1 MRVGILGSGT
11 VGRTLAGKVAS
22 LGHDVMLGT
31 RDPAATLARQD
42 TGPMTPQTF
51 AEWHA
56 ANPAVRLGRFD
67 EAAAHG
73 ELVVNATNGTAALAA
88 LEAAGAG
95 NLAGKTLV
103 DTSNPLDFSAGFP
116 PSLSVCNTD
125 SMGEQIQ
132 AAFPGAH
139 VVKALNTVTAPVMV
153 DPGAVGAGDHD
164 IFICGNDT
172 GAKEEVATL
181 LREGFGWRI
190 VIDLGDIGGAR
201 GMEMYLPLW
210 LRLMGT
216 GGTPM
221 FNVRVVR

>member
-11 VGRTLAGKVAS
+11 VGRTLAGKIAS
-22 LGHDVMLGT
+22 LDHDVMLGT
-31 RDPAATLARQD
+31 RDPAATLARTD

-51 AEWHA
+51 AQWHA
-56 ANPAVRLGRFD
+56 ANAEVKLGRFD

-73 ELVVNATNGTAALAA
+73 ELVVSATSAAAALAA

-95 NLAGKTLV
+95 NLAGKTLI

-125 SMGEQIQ
+125 SMGERIQ
-132 AAFPGAH
+132 AAFPDTR
-139 VVKALNTVTAPVMV
+139 VVKALNTVNALVMV
-153 DPGAVGAGDHD
+153 DPDAVGAGDHD
-164 IFICGNDT
+164 ILLCGNDT
-172 GAKEEVATL
+172 DAKEEVVTL
-181 LREGFGWRI
+181 LRSFGWRN
-190 VIDLGDIGGAR
+190 VVDLGDIVGAR

-210 LRLMGT
+210 LRLMGA

-221 FNVRVVR
+221 FNVRIVR